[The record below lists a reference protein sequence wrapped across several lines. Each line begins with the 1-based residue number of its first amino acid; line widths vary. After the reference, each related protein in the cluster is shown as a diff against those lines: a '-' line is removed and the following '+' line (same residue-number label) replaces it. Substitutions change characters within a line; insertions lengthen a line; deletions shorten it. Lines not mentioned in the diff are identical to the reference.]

1 MTVSDAAIV
10 LEVASTLEESGEVGL
25 TDTAKLLR
33 GMLGEIQRLG
43 TQLTAAQSERAESA
57 EAKLASQVPG
67 VVRIPEYPNVM
78 VRQSMEHTARHAGI
92 LEGVAWARTHAEVVV
107 ETVVLPDAPDRKT
120 MDPDFDVDGT
130 GMSDCDL
137 VIRGYNL
144 AVSRLR
150 AMQQARE
157 VV

>member
-67 VVRIPEYPNVM
+67 VVRIPELTFEEREAIWKFDGSIM
-78 VRQSMEHTARHAGI
+78 DGT
-92 LEGVAWARTHAEVVV
+92 LAWARTHAEVVV
-107 ETVVLPDAPDRKT
+107 EA
-120 MDPDFDVDGT
+120 VDIPEW
-130 GMSDCDL
+130 SDDGAYCTPTHAE
-137 VIRGYNL
+137 IARSGWER
-144 AVSRLR
+144 ARACLR

-157 VV
+157 VVG